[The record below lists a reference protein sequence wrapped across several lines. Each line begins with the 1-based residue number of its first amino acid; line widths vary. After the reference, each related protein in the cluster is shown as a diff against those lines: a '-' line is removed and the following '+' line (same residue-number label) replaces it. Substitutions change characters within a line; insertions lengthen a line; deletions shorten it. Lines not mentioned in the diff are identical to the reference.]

1 MPCST
6 WPTGSPWTRTPASGW
21 WSTPRDTAIAGPP
34 CCATMPTRPRATACA
49 SAAPSRSTPCRR
61 PSAVS
66 CTSICATGV
75 TSRPTARARSLSAGS
90 SSRRSRRSASSGHR
104 TPSVAGCF
112 MFYMTVK
119 QLDGFER
126 GLFVGILIGEGS
138 FGGDGRQPQVTLR
151 MHTRHEALFRWLEAR
166 FPRTKVYGP
175 YHHGG
180 RSYFPWM
187 ARGRALAEH
196 VLPVVEDAITPEVD
210 AHAAARLAAMRE
222 RYADYIARA
231 RRPLP

>member
-1 MPCST
+1 VADSV
-6 WPTGSPWTRTPASGW
+6 RHVFH
-21 WSTPRDTAIAGPP
+21 
-34 CCATMPTRPRATACA
+34 
-49 SAAPSRSTPCRR
+49 RR
-61 PSAVS
+61 VDVKREGLSELDRGILV
-66 CTSICATGV
+66 GV
-75 TSRPTARARSLSAGS
+75 
-90 SSRRSRRSASSGHR
+90 
-104 TPSVAGCF
+104 
-112 MFYMTVK
+112 
-119 QLDGFER
+119 
-126 GLFVGILIGEGS
+126 LIGEGS

-151 MHTRHEALFRWLEAR
+151 MHTRHEALFRWLVAR

-180 RSYFPWM
+180 RSYFQWM
-187 ARGRALAEH
+187 ARGRALVED